1 MTRPVPIAC
10 LQTRPM
16 PDFTSAL
23 DEALGLARTAADGGA
38 KLIALPEYCGGL
50 RTEGSAFAPPAAR
63 EADHPV
69 LAGLREFADRHG
81 VWLVIGSLAVAGSSD
96 KIVNR
101 GFVIDESGEIRSRYD
116 KIHLFDIDL
125 SKTESYRESAL
136 VDGGG
141 QAVLVE
147 TPFGMLGHTICYDL
161 RFPGLYRDLAKAGAE
176 ILLVPAAFTKKTGE
190 AHWHVLNRARAI
202 ENGAFVVAPCAIGPV
217 EGGGASYGH
226 SLIVGPWG
234 EVLADGG
241 DDPGVVHA
249 TIDLD
254 QVVETRQR
262 IPSLSH
268 DRPFTLNDPS
278 GRQVV

>member
-50 RTEGSAFAPPAAR
+50 RTEGSAFAPPAAP

-69 LAGLREFADRHG
+69 LAGLRDFADRNG
-81 VWLVIGSLAVAGSSD
+81 IWLVIGSLAVAGSSD

-136 VDGGG
+136 VNGGG

-161 RFPGLYRDLAKAGAE
+161 RFPDLYRELAKAGAE

-241 DDPGVVHA
+241 DNPGVVHA

-268 DRPFTLNDPS
+268 DRPFTLNGPS
-278 GRQVV
+278 GRPSA